1 MERTAVVTFVQF
13 IIMDLIQTM
22 ADLVYVIDVNNIWNF
37 F

>member
-22 ADLVYVIDVNNIWNF
+22 ADLVYVIDVNNI
-37 F
+37 